1 METTVR
7 PRLPLEVGAESLG
20 EVLLGGLEDVGGSRG
35 GVNLDDL
42 ALLLELV
49 HDRHARL
56 DEGLEALADALGVV
70 VGAAAGLA
78 TLQQAALHD
87 LLGAVEEEDELGG
100 ADALFELVSLVELT
114 GEAIDKEAALLG
126 ATLLEGLGHGVLEEL
141 NGHLHGNNKAVL
153 DVVADEVT
161 ELGTGALL
169 LSTQQVA
176 GRKMNEAMLGDE
188 SGALGSLAGTGTTED
203 EKNGDVVGGE
213 GRDGLSWRG
222 ELARRLG
229 FVDSGSHLW

>member
-1 METTVR
+1 MEKTVR
-7 PRLPLEVGAESLG
+7 PRLLLKVGAESLS
-20 EVLLGGLEDVGGSRG
+20 ETLLGGLKDVGRRRG
-35 GVNLDDL
+35 GVNLDNL

-49 HDRHARL
+49 HDGHARL
-56 DEGLEALADALGVV
+56 NEGLEALADALGVV

-100 ADALFELVSLVELT
+100 ADALFELVGLIKLT
-114 GEAIDKEAALLG
+114 GEAVNEEAALVR
-126 ATLLEGLGHGVLEEL
+126 ATLLKGLGHGVLEEL
-141 NGHLHGNNKAVL
+141 DSHLHGDDEAVL

-176 GRKMNEAMLGDE
+176 GRQVDEAVLGDE
-188 SGALGSLAGTGTTED
+188 SGALSSLAGTGTTED
-203 EKNGDVVGGE
+203 EKDGDVVGGE

-222 ELARRLG
+222 ELARGLG
-229 FVDSGSHLW
+229 FVDSGGHL